1 MDVLAAK
8 VSEIWNT
15 LSGISVLWAILAVI
29 LTVAIYFLPTI
40 LAAVVGNTTRRI
52 AIIGVLD
59 LVLGWTIV
67 GWFALLAWAIIGR
80 PRNPDDE
87 LELSPFAHTPGT
99 N

>member
-8 VSEIWNT
+8 ISQIWNT

-29 LTVAIYFLPTI
+29 FALAIYFLPTI
-40 LAAVVGNTTRRI
+40 LAAACGNTTRRT
-52 AIIGVLD
+52 AIIGILN
-59 LVLGWTIV
+59 LLFAWTGL
-67 GWFALLAWAIIGR
+67 GWFALVGWAIIGR